1 MMNIILETS
10 VSLLPS
16 IILLLVFVLMDSYKL
31 LNIKTVIIA
40 IIIGALAALGAAKP
54 LVILDTKLFAILTTL
69 FSAVIGFWNF

>member
-1 MMNIILETS
+1 MMMNIILETS

-40 IIIGALAALGAAKP
+40 IIIGALAALGSY
-54 LVILDTKLFAILTTL
+54 
-69 FSAVIGFWNF
+69 FSNTFINEYYFYSRWFGWL